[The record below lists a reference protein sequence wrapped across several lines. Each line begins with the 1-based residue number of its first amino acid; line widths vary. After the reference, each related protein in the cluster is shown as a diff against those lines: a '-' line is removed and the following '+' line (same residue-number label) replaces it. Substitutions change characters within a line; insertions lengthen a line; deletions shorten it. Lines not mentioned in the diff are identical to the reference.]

1 MNITMVIPCLLAA
14 GLLQACGLAETTVAA
29 GAAGGSAA
37 QQAQQ
42 GRQQMEE
49 VRQDVDLA
57 QQQAAERL
65 KAAEAASQ

>member
-1 MNITMVIPCLLAA
+1 MNIRIVVPCLLAA
-14 GLLQACGLAETTVAA
+14 GLLQGCGLAETTAAA

-49 VRQDVDLA
+49 VRKDVEDA
-57 QQQAAERL
+57 QAVAAERL